1 MENLS
6 VGQVVF
12 VFVPEDHG
20 ILPVQVVEEV
30 VHRKLAGVETRYFVR
45 ASPEPDAKVFQL
57 SAKKHR
63 VFPTLAAARE
73 FMIEN
78 ATRAIDEICREAE
91 AVHDAFQPAR
101 KPERAAPE
109 PAMSSPAL
117 APSPAVGT
125 TQVRLPNGEMVSV
138 IL

>member
-57 SAKKHR
+57 NAKKHS
-63 VFPTLAAARE
+63 VFPTLASARE

-91 AVHDAFQPAR
+91 AIHDKFRPAR
-101 KPERAAPE
+101 KFDSPPPE
-109 PAMSSPAL
+109 PSPTISAL

-125 TQVRLPNGEMVSV
+125 AQVRLPTGEMVNV